1 MLESPITTEFRK
13 ADTSDLP
20 MLDALETEK
29 EQSTGYS
36 QLEVAT
42 RAPGTCRLLRFR
54 MSYERSTVLSFPASA
69 CRPCWPMSERNST
82 LAGLENTPTSVV
94 FVRPEEALTGI
105 RSVQAIL
112 GSAKG
117 AVSIC
122 DPYVDGRSLDLLTD
136 ITEAT
141 SLRLLSMNGTKQTF
155 VVKLP
160 IDICQASLEAF
171 NGYWAQANPL

>member
-1 MLESPITTEFRK
+1 
-13 ADTSDLP
+13 
-20 MLDALETEK
+20 
-29 EQSTGYS
+29 
-36 QLEVAT
+36 
-42 RAPGTCRLLRFR
+42 
-54 MSYERSTVLSFPASA
+54 
-69 CRPCWPMSERNST
+69 MSERNST